1 MTTPPRKRAS
11 AKRTKAK
18 GRSPAAAAAPKAA
31 DAAKPDAA
39 AAPADKADVDATPA
53 AADASVETAAAPAAA
68 NNPDPV
74 KPDGP
79 AAFIPPPARTAG
91 AARALAWLTLALGI
105 CVGTAAV
112 TWPWWSPYLAQVF
125 PQLTV
130 ADAEGPVISELAGR
144 VQALEQEKTGTLHQ
158 LEQER
163 ARFQDELKTLMTR
176 LSEVEQA
183 VAEARNLVKAAEAPA
198 STVAAAESLKVLS
211 ERLAELE
218 QGGGQVGALAA
229 RVDQIE
235 KGKADGA
242 PAAVA
247 GPDPEV
253 KSALDAMAERL
264 KRLEQETD
272 GKDTVANSAAASA
285 IVLATAQLRD
295 AMREGTPFAADLEA
309 LKALADGRPAITQIL
324 ETLTPYA
331 DRGISTLAVLRT
343 RFTTLAGPIVNA
355 AGAAE
360 GDGWFAEAAA
370 RLASLVTIRRVGNTA
385 PDDSIDALVSRV
397 DALLAAG
404 DLRSAVEALTLL
416 KGKPAEVIAPW
427 LRAAEERLTAEKAVA
442 NLHVHALSLI
452 APPKAGG

>member
-11 AKRTKAK
+11 AKRSPAK
-18 GRSPAAAAAPKAA
+18 GRSQASASAASPT
-31 DAAKPDAA
+31 DSQDSP
-39 AAPADKADVDATPA
+39 
-53 AADASVETAAAPAAA
+53 AADASANGTKAPETTAAPAAE
-68 NNPDPV
+68 
-74 KPDGP
+74 KPKPSTKADAP

-91 AARALAWLTLALGI
+91 AARVLAWLTLAIGV
-105 CVGTAAV
+105 CVGTAAF
-112 TWPWWSPYLAQVF
+112 TWPQWSPYLVKVF
-125 PQLTV
+125 PHLAA
-130 ADAEGPVISELAGR
+130 ADAEAPVIDELAGR

-163 ARFQDELKTLMTR
+163 ARFQDELKTLMAR
-176 LSEVEQA
+176 LAEVEQA

-198 STVAAAESLKVLS
+198 STAAAAESLKVLS
-211 ERLAELE
+211 DRLAELE

-229 RVDQIE
+229 RIEEIE
-235 KGKADGA
+235 KAKTAAGQGTA
-242 PAAVA
+242 PDV
-247 GPDPEV
+247 GPDPKV
-253 KSALDAMAERL
+253 TAALDAMAARL

-272 GKDTVANSAAASA
+272 GKAADFDGAAARA

-295 AMREGTPFAADLEA
+295 AVREGTPFTADLDA

-324 ETLTPYA
+324 QTLTPHA
-331 DRGISTLAVLRT
+331 DLGVSTLAVLRT
-343 RFTTLAGPIVNA
+343 RFATLAGPIVNA
-355 AGAAE
+355 AGTAE

-404 DLRSAVEALTLL
+404 DLRSAVEALMLL
-416 KGKPAEVIAPW
+416 KGKPAEVVAPW
-427 LRAAEERLTAEKAVA
+427 LRSAEARLAAEKAVA

-452 APPKAGG
+452 APAKAGG